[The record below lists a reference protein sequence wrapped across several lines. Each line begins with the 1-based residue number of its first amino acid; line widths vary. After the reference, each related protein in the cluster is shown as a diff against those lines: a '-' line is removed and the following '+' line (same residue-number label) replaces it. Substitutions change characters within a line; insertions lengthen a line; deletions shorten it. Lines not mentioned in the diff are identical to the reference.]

1 MKAEM
6 KIEDCELVK
15 ASLKFHLLIT
25 LFLEN
30 NIISVNCIKKVDN
43 SVLLSWKHWFSFNPF
58 ALSNPNQELTPT
70 TILI

>member
-1 MKAEM
+1 MNIESNIKVKTAADQALMKAEM

-43 SVLLSWKHWFSFNPF
+43 SVLLS
-58 ALSNPNQELTPT
+58 
-70 TILI
+70 